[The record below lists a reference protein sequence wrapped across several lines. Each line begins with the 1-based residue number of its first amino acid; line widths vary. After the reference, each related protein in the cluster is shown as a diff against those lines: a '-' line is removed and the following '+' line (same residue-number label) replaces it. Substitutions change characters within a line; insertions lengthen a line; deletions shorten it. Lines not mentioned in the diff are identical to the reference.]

1 MISLTAHGI
10 CNIIGGKLVSGPF
23 DRVASGGVCTDS
35 RHLPPHAVFFALGGE
50 KFDGNLFAPEASRTA
65 AAAVVSRVE
74 EGMAP
79 SCAVILVED
88 TLEALQRLAAWWRSE
103 LTLTVIGLTGSN
115 GKTSTKDL
123 TASVLSQ
130 GLRTIATQ
138 GNLNNHI
145 GVPLTLLSMDET
157 TEFGIVEMGANHPGE
172 IKTLC
177 EIADPDFGIITNIGH
192 AHLEGFGSYENI
204 IATKKALYDYLL
216 PKNGP
221 VFVNTG
227 DPLLM
232 QLSRDHKRYTY
243 GQEGDLLKGEIK
255 QTVPYLVYSLKTRKG
270 DLYVKTHLV
279 GGYNFDNAMAASAIG
294 MHFGIDPLDIQ
305 TAIEN
310 YRPSNLRSQ
319 LIRSGRN
326 TIILDAYNANP
337 SSMRASVGNFCEM
350 PGEHKVVIL
359 GEMLELGT
367 KNAAAHEEIVRLTQ
381 QGNFDRIF
389 LIGNNFEHCADKC
402 NFITWFKDT
411 ESFMEYLKSHPLNDS
426 FIFIKG
432 SRGNKLERIVEY
444 L

>member
-1 MISLTAHGI
+1 
-10 CNIIGGKLVSGPF
+10 
-23 DRVASGGVCTDS
+23 
-35 RHLPPHAVFFALGGE
+35 
-50 KFDGNLFAPEASRTA
+50 
-65 AAAVVSRVE
+65 
-74 EGMAP
+74 
-79 SCAVILVED
+79 
-88 TLEALQRLAAWWRSE
+88 
-103 LTLTVIGLTGSN
+103 
-115 GKTSTKDL
+115 
-123 TASVLSQ
+123 
-130 GLRTIATQ
+130 
-138 GNLNNHI
+138 
-145 GVPLTLLSMDET
+145 
-157 TEFGIVEMGANHPGE
+157 
-172 IKTLC
+172 
-177 EIADPDFGIITNIGH
+177 
-192 AHLEGFGSYENI
+192 
-204 IATKKALYDYLL
+204 
-216 PKNGP
+216 
-221 VFVNTG
+221 
-227 DPLLM
+227 
-232 QLSRDHKRYTY
+232 
-243 GQEGDLLKGEIK
+243 
-255 QTVPYLVYSLKTRKG
+255 
-270 DLYVKTHLV
+270 
-279 GGYNFDNAMAASAIG
+279 MAASAIG

-367 KNAAAHEEIVRLTQ
+367 ENAAAHEEIVRLTQ

-411 ESFMEYLKSHPLNDS
+411 ESFMEYLKSHPLKDS

>member
-1 MISLTAHGI
+1 MKELESIYNSFLAGSRIT
-10 CNIIGGKLVSGPF
+10 
-23 DRVASGGVCTDS
+23 TDS
-35 RHLPPHAVFFALGGE
+35 REVKTGDIFIALKGENHNGNTFAEKAVAQGAKHVVIDE
-50 KFDGNLFAPEASRTA
+50 AAYNTAPQC
-65 AAAVVSRVE
+65 V
-74 EGMAP
+74 
-79 SCAVILVED
+79 LVPD
-88 TLEALQRLAAWWRSE
+88 TLQFLQQLANHHRRK
-103 LTLTVIGLTGSN
+103 LNIPILGITGTN
-115 GKTSTKDL
+115 GKTTTKEL
-123 TASVLSQ
+123 CHAVLSKKYN
-130 GLRTIATQ
+130 TVATK

-145 GVPLTLLSMDET
+145 GVPLTLLSMDAS

-367 KNAAAHEEIVRLTQ
+367 ENAAAHEEIVRLTQ

>member
-1 MISLTAHGI
+1 MTTIE
-10 CNIIGGKLVSGPF
+10 KLYPAIRGH
-23 DRVASGGVCTDS
+23 RITTDS
-35 RHLPPHAVFFALGGE
+35 RQIIRGDIFIALKGE
-50 KFDGNLFAPEASRTA
+50 NFDGNRYA
-65 AAAVVSRVE
+65 AAALEQGAALAIIDNADYLSPGCELVADSLLFLQQLAHYHRQQLHI
-74 EGMAP
+74 P
-79 SCAVILVED
+79 ILG
-88 TLEALQRLAAWWRSE
+88 
-103 LTLTVIGLTGSN
+103 ITGTN
-115 GKTSTKDL
+115 GKTTTKEL
-123 TASVLSQ
+123 CHAVLSKKFK
-130 GLRTIATQ
+130 TFATQ
-138 GNLNNHI
+138 GNFNNHI

-157 TEFGIVEMGANHPGE
+157 IEFGIVEMGANHPGE

-192 AHLEGFGSYENI
+192 AHLKGFGSYENI

-227 DPLLM
+227 DPLLI

-367 KNAAAHEEIVRLTQ
+367 ENAAAHEEIVRLTQ

>member
-1 MISLTAHGI
+1 MDISTLYKCFTE
-10 CNIIGGKLVSGPF
+10 CSG
-23 DRVASGGVCTDS
+23 VTTDS
-35 RHLPPHAVFFALGGE
+35 RNCPEGSMFIALKGETFNGNAFAAQALE
-50 KFDGNLFAPEASRTA
+50 KGCRY
-65 AAAVVSRVE
+65 AVVDE
-74 EGMAP
+74 EQYAGENP
-79 SCAVILVED
+79 HILLVDNCLRTLQELANFHRRTLD
-88 TLEALQRLAAWWRSE
+88 TRI
-103 LTLTVIGLTGSN
+103 IGITGTN
-115 GKTSTKDL
+115 GKTTTKEL
-123 TASVLSQ
+123 IAAVLQ
-130 GLRTIATQ
+130 KKYRILYTL

-145 GVPLTLLSMDET
+145 GVPLTLLRLTPDDELAV
-157 TEFGIVEMGANHPGE
+157 IEMGANHPGE

-367 KNAAAHEEIVRLTQ
+367 ENAAAHEEIVRLTQ